1 MVSPVPP
8 VTFDQPVDPSADCC
22 HWMVPVFPVKDKV
35 VVPPEQTVEV
45 AAEAV
50 PATEAGETVTVT
62 VEEVAGVQTPLLTTA
77 R

>member
-1 MVSPVPP
+1 M
-8 VTFDQPVDPSADCC
+8 TFDQPVDPSADCC
-22 HWMVPVFPVKDKV
+22 HWIAPVFPVSDKE
-35 VVPPEQTVEV
+35 VVPPEQTVEA

-62 VEEVAGVQTPLLTTA
+62 VEELAGVQAPLLTTA

>member
-1 MVSPVPP
+1 
-8 VTFDQPVDPSADCC
+8 
-22 HWMVPVFPVKDKV
+22 MVPVFPVKDKV

-50 PATEAGETVTVT
+50 PATEAGETITVT